1 MQNKNNAGEQT
12 HFWFVFITDLGFPIR
27 PKYDDAE
34 NYFNPAFR
42 YSVKFNSRGEANAF
56 YVDLLKYIDTLNI
69 FRGVCKEYLE
79 SEKTIFIKK
88 ELDFY
93 DHEVKTDKYI
103 GEITLPCQDTGVEQ
117 FLNFSKE
124 SLNKIL
130 NIIY

>member
-1 MQNKNNAGEQT
+1 MQNKSNAGEQT

-27 PKYDDAE
+27 PKYDDAD
-34 NYFNPAFR
+34 NDFDPAFR

-56 YVDLLKYIDTLNI
+56 YVDLLRHIDCLKMFMGI
-69 FRGVCKEYLE
+69 DGYLE
-79 SEKTIFIKK
+79 GKKEKFIKK

-93 DHEVKTDKYI
+93 EYEVKTDKYI
-103 GEITLPCQDTGVEQ
+103 GKILFSFSTTGTTK
-117 FLNFSKE
+117 FINFSKE